1 LDARVTWDR
10 ELQFIGVADSGYPV
24 RMDSRSTAETGA
36 GPVELT
42 LMALAGCT
50 AMDVISI
57 LRKKRQHVDEFHI
70 QAHADRAHD
79 YPRVITSAS
88 LEYVVSGRAIEEA
101 ALLRAI
107 ELSVEQY
114 CPVHAMLGRAFP
126 IELRYSI
133 FEIKSDGSRER
144 IRQGRYSPDSPRK
157 AST

>member
-10 ELQFIGVADSGYPV
+10 ELQFVGVADSGYPV
-24 RMDSRSTAETGA
+24 RMDSHSTAETGA

-57 LRKKRQHVDEFHI
+57 LRKKRQQVEEFHI
-70 QAHADRAHD
+70 QAHADRASD
-79 YPRVITSAS
+79 YPKVITRAV
-88 LEYVVSGRAIEEA
+88 LEYVVAGRAIEET

-107 ELSVEQY
+107 ELSVRQY
-114 CPVHAMLGRAFP
+114 CPVHAMLGKAFP

-133 FEIKSDGSRER
+133 LEIRQNGSRER
-144 IRQGRYSPDSPRK
+144 VRQGTYTPE
-157 AST
+157 